1 MKIEKKKKPHYV
13 NNRDFSE
20 AVVDHVF
27 ATNLAKDAGEEEPRI
42 PEYIVECFLKIS
54 EGLSHKPNFIR

>member
-20 AVVDHVF
+20 AVVDHVL
-27 ATNLAKDAGEEEPRI
+27 ATKTAQDSGEDEPRI
-42 PEYIVECFLKIS
+42 PEYIGECFS
-54 EGLSHKPNFIR
+54 